1 LVGVS
6 LSNKLQDVEKMPSRR
21 QEKVARI
28 VREVVSR
35 AISTQLSDPRIV
47 GIVSVTRV
55 EMAPDLRAADVYL
68 SIFESSESQEQKVEA
83 HRKKTL
89 SAINHARS
97 FIQSLLADRLE
108 SKFCPVL
115 HFHSDEKYRKTM
127 EVIKLIDQVSSE
139 FDDSSEQD
147 RSEESED

>member
-1 LVGVS
+1 
-6 LSNKLQDVEKMPSRR
+6 MPSRR

-28 VREVVSR
+28 VREVVSN

-47 GIVSVTRV
+47 GMVSVTRV
-55 EMAPDLRAADVYL
+55 EMAPDLRAAEVYL
-68 SIFESSESQEQKVEA
+68 SIFEDSESQKKKIEA
-83 HRKKTL
+83 DRNKTF

-97 FIQSLLADRLE
+97 RIQSLLAERLK

-127 EVIKLIDQVSSE
+127 EMMKLIEQVTSE
-139 FDDSSEQD
+139 FDESSEQEQ
-147 RSEESED
+147 SEEPED

>member
-1 LVGVS
+1 
-6 LSNKLQDVEKMPSRR
+6 MPSRR

-28 VREVVSR
+28 VREVVSN
-35 AISTQLSDPRIV
+35 AIITQLSDPRSV
-47 GIVSVTRV
+47 GFVSVTRV

-68 SIFESSESQEQKVEA
+68 SIFENSDSQEQKVEA
-83 HRKKTL
+83 DRNKTF

-115 HFHSDEKYRKTM
+115 RFHSDEKYRKTM
-127 EVIKLIDQVSSE
+127 EVMKLIEQVASE
-139 FDDSSEQD
+139 FHESSEQ
-147 RSEESED
+147 EHPEDPDD

>member
-1 LVGVS
+1 
-6 LSNKLQDVEKMPSRR
+6 MPSRR

-28 VREVVSR
+28 VREVVSN

-68 SIFESSESQEQKVEA
+68 SIFENSETQEQKIEA
-83 HRKKTL
+83 DRNKTF
-89 SAINHARS
+89 SAIKRARS
-97 FIQSLLADRLE
+97 HIQSLLADRLQ

-115 HFHSDEKYRKTM
+115 RFHGDEKYRKTM
-127 EVIKLIDQVSSE
+127 EMMKLIDQVSSE
-139 FDDSSEQD
+139 FDESSEQE
-147 RSEESED
+147 RSEEPED

>member
-1 LVGVS
+1 
-6 LSNKLQDVEKMPSRR
+6 MPSRR

-28 VREVVSR
+28 VREVVSN

-55 EMAPDLRAADVYL
+55 EMAPDLRAAEVYL
-68 SIFESSESQEQKVEA
+68 SIFESTESQDQKIEA
-83 HRKKTL
+83 DRNKTF

-115 HFHSDEKYRKTM
+115 HFHSDENYRKTM
-127 EVIKLIDQVSSE
+127 EVINLIDQVSSE
-139 FDDSSEQD
+139 FDKSSEQ
-147 RSEESED
+147 EPSEDAED

>member
-1 LVGVS
+1 
-6 LSNKLQDVEKMPSRR
+6 MPSRR

-28 VREVVSR
+28 VREVVSS
-35 AISTQLSDPRIV
+35 AIITQLSDPRIV
-47 GIVSVTRV
+47 GFVSVTRV

-68 SIFESSESQEQKVEA
+68 SIFENSDSQVQKVEA
-83 HRKKTL
+83 DRNKTF

-115 HFHSDEKYRKTM
+115 HFHSDENYRKTM

-139 FDDSSEQD
+139 FDDSCEQEQ
-147 RSEESED
+147 SEEPED

>member
-1 LVGVS
+1 
-6 LSNKLQDVEKMPSRR
+6 MPSRR

-28 VREVVSR
+28 VREVVSS
-35 AISTQLSDPRIV
+35 AISTRLSDPRIV

-55 EMAPDLRAADVYL
+55 EMAPDLRAAEVYL
-68 SIFESSESQEQKVEA
+68 SIFESSESQDQKIEA
-83 HRKKTL
+83 DRNKTF

-115 HFHSDEKYRKTM
+115 HFHMDENYRKTM
-127 EVIKLIDQVSSE
+127 EVINLIDQVSSE
-139 FDDSSEQD
+139 FNESSEQD
-147 RSEESED
+147 SPEESED

>member
-1 LVGVS
+1 
-6 LSNKLQDVEKMPSRR
+6 MPSRR

-28 VREVVSR
+28 VREVVSN

-68 SIFESSESQEQKVEA
+68 SIFENSETQEQKIEA
-83 HRKKTL
+83 DRNKTF
-89 SAINHARS
+89 SAIKHARS
-97 FIQSLLADRLE
+97 HIQSLLADRLQ

-115 HFHSDEKYRKTM
+115 RFHGDEKYRKTM
-127 EVIKLIDQVSSE
+127 EMMKLIDQVSSE
-139 FDDSSEQD
+139 FDESSEQE
-147 RSEESED
+147 RSEEPED

>member
-1 LVGVS
+1 
-6 LSNKLQDVEKMPSRR
+6 MPSRR

-28 VREVVSR
+28 VREVVSS
-35 AISTQLSDPRIV
+35 AISTRLSDPRIV

-55 EMAPDLRAADVYL
+55 EMAPDLRAAEVYL
-68 SIFESSESQEQKVEA
+68 SIFESSESQDQKIEA
-83 HRKKTL
+83 DRNKTF

-115 HFHSDEKYRKTM
+115 HFHIDENYRKTM
-127 EVIKLIDQVSSE
+127 EVINLIDQVSSE
-139 FDDSSEQD
+139 FNESSEQE
-147 RSEESED
+147 SPEESED

>member
-1 LVGVS
+1 
-6 LSNKLQDVEKMPSRR
+6 MPSRR

-28 VREVVSR
+28 VREVVSS

-68 SIFESSESQEQKVEA
+68 SIFESSESQKQKVEA
-83 HRKKTL
+83 DRNKIF
-89 SAINHARS
+89 SAINHAS
-97 FIQSLLADRLE
+97 SHIQSLLADRLQ

-115 HFHSDEKYRKTM
+115 RFHGDENYRKTM
-127 EVIKLIDQVSSE
+127 ETMKLIEQVASE
-139 FDDSSEQD
+139 FEESSEQEQ
-147 RSEESED
+147 SEGAED

>member
-1 LVGVS
+1 
-6 LSNKLQDVEKMPSRR
+6 MPSRR

-28 VREVVSR
+28 VREVVSS
-35 AISTQLSDPRIV
+35 AISTRLSDPRIV

-55 EMAPDLRAADVYL
+55 EMAPDLRAAEVYL
-68 SIFESSESQEQKVEA
+68 SIFESSESQDQKIEA
-83 HRKKTL
+83 DRNKTF

-115 HFHSDEKYRKTM
+115 HFHMDENYRKTM
-127 EVIKLIDQVSSE
+127 EVINLIDQVSSE
-139 FDDSSEQD
+139 FNESSEQE
-147 RSEESED
+147 SPEESED